1 MVLSAFLGALI
12 GAILGLTGAGG
23 GILAV
28 PALAVGMHW
37 TMQQAAPVALIA
49 VAIGA
54 AVGAVEGL
62 RNGLVRYKA
71 ALLIAI
77 SGFPLVYIGQTLAL
91 QLSQPVLQSGFAAVM
106 LMVAYRLYRQVRLNS
121 MEESEVVLLRARLN
135 PDSGKFIW
143 TIPTAAILISIGG
156 ATGFMTGLLGV
167 GGGFVIVPML
177 RRFTEVSMQ
186 GIVATSLMVI
196 GLVGT
201 IGVGS
206 TVMRHIEIPWGT
218 AAMFSTTTV
227 VGMLA
232 GRRLIKKFAPRQVQL
247 AFAVVLFAVA
257 IGLLLS
263 ASRAFAL
270 DIRDKEVHDAHNF
283 LWFFW
288 RKFDLSHRLAG
299 SWV

>member
-1 MVLSAFLGALI
+1 MALSAFLGALI

-28 PALAVGMHW
+28 PALAMGMHW

-49 VAIGA
+49 VAMGA
-54 AVGAVEGL
+54 TVGALEGL

-77 SGFPLVYIGQTLAL
+77 SGFPLVYIGQMLAQHL
-91 QLSQPVLQSGFAAVM
+91 PQPVLQAGFAMVM
-106 LMVAYRLYRQVRLNS
+106 LLVAYRLYRQARLNS
-121 MEESEVVLLRARLN
+121 TEESEHMFARARVN

-143 TIPTAAILISIGG
+143 TLPTAALLASIGG

-196 GLVGT
+196 ALVGAS
-201 IGVGS
+201 GVAS
-206 TVMRHIEIPWGT
+206 AVIHNTSIPWGP
-218 AAMFSTTTV
+218 AAVFSATTML
-227 VGMLA
+227 GMLA
-232 GRRLIKKFAPRQVQL
+232 ARRLIKKISPHHVQVT
-247 AFAVVLFAVA
+247 FAVVLTVVAV
-257 IGLLLS
+257 GLLLN
-263 ASRAFAL
+263 ASRTLVA
-270 DIRDKEVHDAHNF
+270 
-283 LWFFW
+283 
-288 RKFDLSHRLAG
+288 
-299 SWV
+299 

>member
-1 MVLSAFLGALI
+1 MALSAFLGALI

-54 AVGAVEGL
+54 AVGAFEGL

-71 ALLIAI
+71 AALIAL
-77 SGFPLVYIGQTLAL
+77 SGFPLVYVGQVLAH
-91 QLSQPVLQSGFAAVM
+91 QLSQPALQAGFAMVM
-106 LMVAYRLYRQVRLNS
+106 LLVAYRLYRQVRLNS
-121 MEESEVVLLRARLN
+121 MEESEDVIARARVN

-143 TIPTAAILISIGG
+143 TIPTAAVLASIGG

-196 GLVGT
+196 ALVGAS
-201 IGVGS
+201 GVASAMIRS
-206 TVMRHIEIPWGT
+206 TSIPWGPAT
-218 AAMFSTTTV
+218 IFSATTV
-227 VGMLA
+227 IGMLV
-232 GRRLIKKFAPRQVQL
+232 GRRLIKKISPRNVQVT
-247 AFAVVLFAVA
+247 FAVVLTAVA
-257 IGLLLS
+257 AGLLLG
-263 ASRAFAL
+263 AARTL
-270 DIRDKEVHDAHNF
+270 V
-283 LWFFW
+283 
-288 RKFDLSHRLAG
+288 G
-299 SWV
+299 